1 MRVSMLGGAPG
12 RASSPV
18 CAGKKRWSVSDP
30 SFFLVRILEA
40 QTSLVSSS
48 PITPSSPIVV
58 VVVARVGSVLSVGLA
73 IVVS

>member
-1 MRVSMLGGAPG
+1 M
-12 RASSPV
+12 
-18 CAGKKRWSVSDP
+18 
-30 SFFLVRILEA
+30 RILEA